1 MRLAAS
7 CTCCSGPPAYPEVF
21 SPHLPIAPACDA
33 KTLARLVNGRV
44 AARAKVT
51 SRGDELFAIVRRGSR
66 QTVLLHADKLPMELL
81 VVPNDQVKVIKD

>member
-1 MRLAAS
+1 M
-7 CTCCSGPPAYPEVF
+7 
-21 SPHLPIAPACDA
+21 SPIVPACDA

>member
-1 MRLAAS
+1 M
-7 CTCCSGPPAYPEVF
+7 
-21 SPHLPIAPACDA
+21 
-33 KTLARLVNGRV
+33 

-81 VVPNDQVKVIKD
+81 VVPNDQVKVIRE